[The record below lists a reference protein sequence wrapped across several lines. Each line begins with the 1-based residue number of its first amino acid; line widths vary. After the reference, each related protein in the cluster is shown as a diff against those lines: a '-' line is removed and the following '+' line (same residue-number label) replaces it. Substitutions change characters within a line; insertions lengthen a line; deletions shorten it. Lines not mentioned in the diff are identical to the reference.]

1 MDDDRFETRIRGALD
16 QGLEGIE
23 PDVARRLRR
32 ARHEAIAQADRPRL
46 RRWAPAAALALA
58 SLVLA
63 VVILGPAKKPA
74 DLPLTAADL
83 EIIAADDSLQFYEEL
98 DFYQWLAVETERDA
112 G

>member
-32 ARHEAIAQADRPRL
+32 ARHEVIARAD
-46 RRWAPAAALALA
+46 
-58 SLVLA
+58 
-63 VVILGPAKKPA
+63 
-74 DLPLTAADL
+74 
-83 EIIAADDSLQFYEEL
+83 AADDSLQFYEEL

>member
-1 MDDDRFETRIRGALD
+1 MDDDRFETRIRDALD
-16 QGLEGIE
+16 EGLDGIA

-32 ARHEAIAQADRPRL
+32 ARHEAIAQADRRSL

-63 VVILGPAKKPA
+63 AVILRPAEKPA
-74 DLPLTAADL
+74 ELPLTAADL

-98 DFYQWLAVETERDA
+98 DFYQWLATETGRDA

>member
-1 MDDDRFETRIRGALD
+1 MDDDRFETRIRDTLD
-16 QGLEGIE
+16 EGLEGIT

-32 ARHEAIAQADRPRL
+32 ARHEAIARADRRL
-46 RRWAPAAALALA
+46 HRWAPAAALVFA

-63 VVILGPAKKPA
+63 AIILRPAENPV
-74 DLPLTAADL
+74 DLPVTATDL

-98 DFYQWLAVETERDA
+98 DFYQWLAAETGRDA